1 MAVADSPHRG
11 TSKDHLHLVVCL
23 APTLATGPWCQTSL
37 LELPGRL
44 WGEGL
49 ANSKKKGN
57 EGNAVDKGLLEID
70 SWIFISSKC
79 EMGKGNLLV
88 RIG

>member
-1 MAVADSPHRG
+1 
-11 TSKDHLHLVVCL
+11 
-23 APTLATGPWCQTSL
+23 
-37 LELPGRL
+37 LPGRL